1 MPTGRGTKAR
11 TSLCEIGRDLSGL
24 QPAAMKVADLTGGAG
39 RVSAQPKLDYQAM
52 DDVSLARRI
61 SARDA
66 DAVRIVTT
74 RNNQRMFRAAFSISK
89 NRADAEDAVQTAYLR
104 GFAAIDGFEGRS
116 SLSTW
121 LTRIVINEALGRM
134 RAAKRRRARLDE
146 TSVIVLDD
154 YREKLM
160 RGSTSGTSPE
170 TEVARI
176 QIRRLLEEAISA
188 LPPAFRLVFV
198 LREIEGMTVE
208 EAAEALHIK
217 PATVKTRFLRARR
230 RLQDALA
237 PELGAALADSFAFAG
252 GDCEALTERV
262 VEAWC
267 GDETAAD

>member
-1 MPTGRGTKAR
+1 
-11 TSLCEIGRDLSGL
+11 
-24 QPAAMKVADLTGGAG
+24 
-39 RVSAQPKLDYQAM
+39 VSAQSKLDYEAM
-52 DDVSLARRI
+52 DDVNLARLI

-66 DAVRIVTT
+66 QAVRFVTT
-74 RNNQRMFRAAFSISK
+74 RNNQRMFRAAWSILK
-89 NRADAEDAVQTAYLR
+89 HRADAEDAVQTAYLKA
-104 GFAAIDGFEGRS
+104 FAAIEGFEGRS

-121 LTRIVINEALGRM
+121 LTRIVINEALGRK
-134 RAAKRRRARLDE
+134 RAANRRRAQLDCS
-146 TSVIVLDD
+146 SVTVLDD

-176 QIRRLLEEAISA
+176 QVRRLLEEAISA
-188 LPPAFRLVFV
+188 LPAGFRLVFV

-208 EAAEALHIK
+208 ATAEALGLK

-237 PELGAALADSFAFAG
+237 PDLKAALADSFAFAG

-262 VEAWC
+262 VQAWC
-267 GDETAAD
+267 KR